1 MRTNAK
7 WRLVVLALSTLLPVS
22 VWTQSFTGSISG
34 TIKDPSGAVI
44 PNVEVTLKSLATGV
58 EAKFATGSDGLYH
71 FQGLPQGTYE
81 LKASAQGFRNFL
93 QTGITVATNQAVTLD
108 VALRS
113 AWSCKPSRYRA
124 TPLLLTSR
132 TRRSNR
138 PYPRGLWEIFP
149 FKWRATRVLRQLSL
163 FCCPA

>member
-71 FQGLPQGTYE
+71 FQGLPQGTYR
-81 LKASAQGFRNFL
+81 AQGFSTRISKFPTDRDYRSYKSGCNVGCGASGRRGVANHRG
-93 QTGITVATNQAVTLD
+93 TGQ
-108 VALRS
+108 R
-113 AWSCKPSRYRA
+113 
-124 TPLLLTSR
+124 
-132 TRRSNR
+132 
-138 PYPRGLWEIFP
+138 
-149 FKWRATRVLRQLSL
+149 LSS
-163 FCCPA
+163 